1 MGVMSTRI
9 QKVIRASAGT
19 GKTYRLSLEYIALLL
34 RCRGEGI
41 RFDEILVITFTRKA
55 TAEIRDRIFSQMKSL
70 SSDDGDAPGLRAN
83 LEPLL
88 GRPWLESDREWLLQV
103 REEMLTNKSQVQIST
118 IDAFVNRLFK
128 SIISPYIG
136 LSSYTINSRMNPR
149 YYASLYA
156 YALEPDNLEI
166 VKTLF
171 ERSQKRTLTDYEKLI
186 RGLLNQR
193 YLFHS
198 IGRDQMSHHPQ
209 PVVAAAHLAAYQL
222 LIGTILDRFE
232 DYLLEDK
239 KGISARDAL
248 LGSYYELIFE
258 EAEADSSWLMEL
270 RSRMADPL
278 FLRQN
283 FKQLLKDAKFWNGGS
298 LMRKKEYKELAAEL
312 KAGLGEAVRE
322 LADYLYYSDFLQE
335 EAELERIAAM
345 LLRKYDELRF
355 RDQIFGYDDIAWYT
369 YRYLYDPELSLV
381 EDDSVTNAFY
391 EILTSRVRF
400 LLIDEFQDTSLLQFN
415 ILRPLIRE
423 VTSGEGVRPYGGVIV
438 VGDEKQ
444 SIYGWRGGERDLL
457 RAMQMRLDESEPVRL
472 DTSYRSS
479 PVIIDF
485 VNDFFGGDPLQ
496 QRLTARGLD
505 WPYEACR
512 TARLEMPGSV
522 LVAFRTYSDDEEA
535 ADLAS
540 QRDACAELVGK
551 EILPRLRAGTLQ
563 PRETA
568 ILARE
573 NASLHTIAE
582 IFDEHKIDYVLE
594 SSHSILEHRA
604 IKPAI
609 YLLRYIATLDFEELL
624 RFFRSDYLLAGGAEL
639 KEILLAYRDA
649 AADPAPR
656 PLLQKLAGRLPQ
668 NAAVQ
673 RCALFLKS
681 ADGLPLLA
689 LCKRIFEDFS
699 VPRIFT
705 QENDSKNIA
714 FFLQLIAD
722 FCHNQREF
730 EPSPAGFIRYCEQ
743 HEEDEGWQQLGLEE
757 VEAIRLLTIHKAK
770 GLEFGNVFLFWPMT
784 PRRDDSGR
792 LHCYVQYDD
801 QFQQIEAHALTYN
814 QEAVLAASSVG
825 GLVERE
831 VKRDCIE
838 ELNAFYVAVTRA
850 RSNLAIYIVGKSK
863 EGLAGLLAGADKED
877 KISAADLILTAMHE
891 LLAAQGRLQ
900 QPGAEAA
907 EARWGEWRG
916 SAAAGPRQEGLT
928 PGTLNGFL
936 DPDRTAWYRAD
947 RARLEKERFLD
958 YKSVYINKRRVDRG
972 NLVHHYLSFIKFDSP
987 AARQGAARRALA
999 DYGSLLPAA
1008 DILTLV
1014 EKVDHFLTSHP
1025 DYFSGALWNRVF
1037 TEQTLYAPDGRE
1049 ERIDRM
1055 LVSDERREILIVDF
1069 KTGESHDQAQL
1080 DEYIR
1085 TVSSLPYVHSRGY
1098 AVRGLFLEV
1107 EIG

>member
-1 MGVMSTRI
+1 MSTRI

-41 RFDEILVITFTRKA
+41 RFEEILVITFTRKA

-70 SSDDGDAPGLRAN
+70 SNDDADAAGLRAN

-88 GRPWLESDREWLLQV
+88 GRHWQESDRQWLLQV

-136 LSSYTINSRMNPR
+136 LSSYAINSRMDPR

-156 YALEPDNLEI
+156 YALEPENLGI
-166 VKTLF
+166 VKSLF
-171 ERSQKRTLTDYEKLI
+171 ERSQKRTLTDYEKLGH
-186 RGLLNQR
+186 GLLDAR
-193 YLFHS
+193 YLFHCIS
-198 IGRDQMSHHPQ
+198 RDNVSHSPQ
-209 PVVAAAHLAAYQL
+209 PQAAASHLAAFQARIDAL
-222 LIGTILDRFE
+222 LDRFE
-232 DYLLEDK
+232 EYL
-239 KGISARDAL
+239 AREKPFIEPRSAL
-248 LGSYYELIFE
+248 LGSWYEMLFG
-258 EAEADSSWLMEL
+258 EAEAGGTWLDQA
-270 RSRMADPL
+270 RTRIKDAA

-283 FKQLLKDAKFWNGGS
+283 FKQIIKEPKFWNGGS
-298 LMRKKEYKELAAEL
+298 LLRKKDDKQLAVEL
-312 KAGLGEAVRE
+312 KASLEEAVRE
-322 LADYLYYSDFLQE
+322 LADFLYCSDFLQE
-335 EAELERIAAM
+335 EAELEQFAAM

-355 RDQIFGYDDIAWYT
+355 RDQLFGYDDIAWYT

-381 EDDSVTNAFY
+381 EEDSVTNAFY

-423 VTSGEGVRPYGGVIV
+423 VTSGEGVRPYGGIIV

-457 RAMQMRLDESEPVRL
+457 RALQMRLDESEPVRL

-485 VNDFFGGDPLQ
+485 VNDFFGGAPLQ
-496 QRLTARGLD
+496 QRLAAIGLD
-505 WPYEACR
+505 WPYESCR
-512 TARLEMPGSV
+512 TARLEMPGSI
-522 LVAFRTYSDDEEA
+522 LVAFRTYSDGDEA
-535 ADLAS
+535 GDLAS
-540 QRDACAELVGK
+540 QRDACAEMVSK
-551 EILPRLRAGTLQ
+551 EIVPRLLEGTLR
-563 PRETA
+563 PSETA

-573 NASLHTIAE
+573 NASLHAIAD
-582 IFDEHKIDYVLE
+582 ILDEYKIDYVLE
-594 SSHSILEHRA
+594 SSHSLLEHRA

-609 YLLRYIATLDFEELL
+609 YLLRYLATLNFEELL
-624 RFFRSDYLLAGGAEL
+624 RFFRSDYILAGGTEL
-639 KEILLAYRDA
+639 KEILLAFRDA
-649 AADPAPR
+649 DADAAPR
-656 PLLQKLAGRLPQ
+656 PLWQKLAARLPG
-668 NAAVQ
+668 NEAVQ
-673 RCALFLKS
+673 RCARFLKS
-681 ADGLPLLA
+681 AAGLDLLT

-699 VPRIFT
+699 VTRIFT

-714 FFLQLIAD
+714 FFLQIAAG

-730 EPSPAGFIRYCEQ
+730 EPSPSGFVRYCEQ

-757 VEAIRLLTIHKAK
+757 VEAIRLLTIHKSK
-770 GLEFGNVFLFWPMT
+770 GLEFGSVFLFWPMT
-784 PRRDDSGR
+784 SPRDSHGS
-792 LHCYVQYDD
+792 LHSYVRYDE
-801 QFQQIEAHALTYN
+801 QFQRIEEHALTYN
-814 QEAVLAASSVG
+814 LDGVLAASSAG

-831 VKRDCIE
+831 ANRACIE

-850 RSNLAIYIVGKSK
+850 RSNLAIYIVGKNR
-863 EGLAGLLAGADKED
+863 EGLEGLLTSAEASEKS
-877 KISAADLILTAMHE
+877 SAAQLILTAMHE
-891 LLAAQGRLQ
+891 LLAGQGRLQ
-900 QPGAEAA
+900 SKHAEAT

-916 SAAAGPRQEGLT
+916 SQPSAARQEGLT
-928 PGTLNGFL
+928 PGALTGFL
-936 DPDRTAWYRAD
+936 DPERSAWYRPD
-947 RARLEKERFLD
+947 RERFEKERFLD

-972 NLVHHYLSFIKFDSP
+972 NLVHHYLSFIEFDSP
-987 AARQGAARRALA
+987 AARQRAARRALA
-999 DYGSLLPAA
+999 DYGSLLRPA
-1008 DILTLV
+1008 DIHLLIERV
-1014 EKVDHFLTSHP
+1014 EAFITAHA
-1025 DYFSGALWNRVF
+1025 DYFSAARWERVF

-1055 LVSDERREILIVDF
+1055 LLSDERREILIVDF

-1080 DEYIR
+1080 DEYKH

-1098 AVRGLFLEV
+1098 TVRGIFLEV